1 MMKNLRS
8 LVGLAAATLILC
20 STAAAQ
26 QPGQP
31 NQQYQP
37 PPVPKTKIA
46 ILNLQQVVKSYEK
59 WKVFEEEYKRNYKS
73 FDAEFEKIKTEGLKL
88 KDQLAKEPPD
98 SPNAEAMKRRLKEL
112 DRMVQDLGDN
122 AKSRLLKLQDDMSIR
137 IYQEVEACVG
147 AYARANDIDLVM
159 QFNDGV
165 QPSDKNN
172 PANIQRKMQT
182 GACMPMFWVDG
193 MDISPTII
201 IMLNNHY
208 SKVQQTPN
216 NQTGQRESSPPLLL
230 RHASPSIDACH
241 FRPGLLRNGRWPWGS
256 RSSSFNGRG
265 CRRPTQTF
273 RDEHERAKDWLSLPT
288 NPFAVYRSRRYRL
301 LDGGLDSLALRS
313 GAALHGGRLRSY
325 RFAAAVTGDR
335 PRQHGER
342 HTTAHH
348 ARPAAGSSC
357 VGRTRSGSAGRNA
370 R

>member
-73 FDAEFEKIKTEGLKL
+73 FDAEFEKIKSEGLKL

-98 SPNAEAMKRRLKEL
+98 SQNAEAMKRRLKEL

-122 AKSRLLKLQDDMSIR
+122 AKSRLLKLQDDMSIH
-137 IYQEVEACVG
+137 IYQEVELAVE
-147 AYARANDIDLVM
+147 AYAKANDIDLVM

-165 QPSDKNN
+165 QANDKNN
-172 PANIQRKMQT
+172 PQNIQRKMQT
-182 GACMPMFWVDG
+182 GACMPMYTVAG

-208 SKVQQTPN
+208 KQVQQTPN
-216 NQTGQRESSPPLLL
+216 NVTGQR
-230 RHASPSIDACH
+230 
-241 FRPGLLRNGRWPWGS
+241 
-256 RSSSFNGRG
+256 
-265 CRRPTQTF
+265 
-273 RDEHERAKDWLSLPT
+273 
-288 NPFAVYRSRRYRL
+288 
-301 LDGGLDSLALRS
+301 
-313 GAALHGGRLRSY
+313 
-325 RFAAAVTGDR
+325 
-335 PRQHGER
+335 
-342 HTTAHH
+342 
-348 ARPAAGSSC
+348 
-357 VGRTRSGSAGRNA
+357 
-370 R
+370 